1 MKRSGI
7 ATLLILLLTLT
18 LTLPAYAEEGGVC
31 GDDLQWSFSGGTL
44 TITGS
49 GEMTD
54 FRRARCHRGMICGSR
69 SPLCHCPVG

>member
-54 FRRARCHRGMICGSR
+54 FPESEM
-69 SPLCHCPVG
+69 SPW